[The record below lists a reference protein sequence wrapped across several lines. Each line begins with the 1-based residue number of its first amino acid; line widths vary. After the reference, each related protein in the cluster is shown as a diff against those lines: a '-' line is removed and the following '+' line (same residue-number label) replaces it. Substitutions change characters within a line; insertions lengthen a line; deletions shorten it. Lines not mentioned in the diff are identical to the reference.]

1 MSTATTYPLPI
12 GRRRRRRSS
21 SKLHPVLAVAGLAVL
36 FLVTF
41 LIGLNAGG
49 APLVWLLIH
58 AGTGTIALIG
68 AAVTHPLAAVITVAT
83 VVTAG
88 RLAT

>member
-36 FLVTF
+36 FLVT
-41 LIGLNAGG
+41 
-49 APLVWLLIH
+49 
-58 AGTGTIALIG
+58 ALIG